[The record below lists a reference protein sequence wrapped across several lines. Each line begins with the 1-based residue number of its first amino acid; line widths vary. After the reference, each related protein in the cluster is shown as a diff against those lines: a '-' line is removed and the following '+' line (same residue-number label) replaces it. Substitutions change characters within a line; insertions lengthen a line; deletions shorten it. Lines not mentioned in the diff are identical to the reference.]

1 MGYHEQRMTL
11 HKRCAA
17 AFAAAAVVLG
27 IGSYKAFENVDA
39 NKQRVETTVDV
50 VAGQP
55 ITRMSREHTF
65 ESGSLVVGGIVGA
78 AGSLTTAL
86 FSLASLGRY
95 RRRARGEKTYE
106 EHRADAEALRLQQQQ
121 QPEPGGQA

>member
-1 MGYHEQRMTL
+1 MGYHEQRMNF

-17 AFAAAAVVLG
+17 AFAAAALTLG
-27 IGSYKAFENVDA
+27 FGSYKAFDNVEA

-50 VAGQP
+50 VEGQP
-55 ITRMSREHTF
+55 ITRVSREHTF
-65 ESGSLVVGGIVGA
+65 ESGSLVAGGIVGA

-106 EHRADAEALRLQQQQ
+106 ENRADAEALHLQQQQ
-121 QPEPGGQA
+121 QPEPRGHN